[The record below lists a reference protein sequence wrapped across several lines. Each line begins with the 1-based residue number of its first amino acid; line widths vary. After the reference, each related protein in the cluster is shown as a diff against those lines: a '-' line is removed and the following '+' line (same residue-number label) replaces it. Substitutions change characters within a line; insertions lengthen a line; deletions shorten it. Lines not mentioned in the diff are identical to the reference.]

1 MINLPVFPI
10 VIPALAAIIMMFMPK
25 RVQLQRVMA
34 LGALAITAIVSLFLV
49 HTVSTEGIQT
59 LNLGNWQ
66 APFGITLVSD
76 MLSALLV
83 TTSTLLTLFIV
94 WFAVHYFSDSYE
106 GNYLYI
112 SMLFLLVGVNGAFT
126 TGDIFNLFVFFE
138 VFLMSSYVLIVLGG
152 RGVQLRE
159 SIKYLLVNII
169 ASALF
174 VMSVALLY
182 GVTGT
187 LNLAD
192 LAMKIPLVDN
202 PDVITVIGVM
212 FVIVFGMKGA
222 LVPLHYWLPGAYVVA
237 PTPILAMFGALL
249 TKVGVYSILRTYTLL
264 FDGNGE
270 FLQTFLMVLAVLTI
284 FIGMTGAIAYN
295 DVKLIIIYNIMIAV
309 GVILYG
315 ISVNTQTS
323 LEGSLYYL
331 IHDMIIKAVL
341 FMLVGMMIGIT
352 KSGQLRD
359 MGGLITRFPL
369 FGWTF
374 FVAALSLAGIPPLS
388 GFFGKLLIVSGG
400 MDEGELFGPLLV
412 LLSSLFV
419 LYSVMKIFLNGFW
432 GEAKREYDGPLV
444 PYTKRLIVPVFLLLI
459 IAVAYGF
466 GAEAIHPYITQ
477 AIEPLVNPE
486 IYIDAVIKE

>member
-10 VIPALAAIIMMFMPK
+10 VIPALAAILMMFMPK
-25 RVQLQRVMA
+25 RVQLQRAMA
-34 LGALAITAIVSLFLV
+34 LGALVITAIVSLFLV

-187 LNLAD
+187 LNIAD

-202 PDVITVIGVM
+202 PDVITVIGVL

-237 PTPILAMFGALL
+237 PTPILAMFGSLL

-270 FLQTFLMVLAVLTI
+270 FLQTFLMVLAVFTI

>member
-10 VIPALAAIIMMFMPK
+10 VIPALAAILMMFMPK
-25 RVQLQRVMA
+25 RVQLQRAMA
-34 LGALAITAIVSLFLV
+34 LGALVITAIVSLFLV

-187 LNLAD
+187 LNIAD

-202 PDVITVIGVM
+202 PDVITVIGVL

-270 FLQTFLMVLAVLTI
+270 FLQTFLMLLAVLTI

>member
-34 LGALAITAIVSLFLV
+34 LGALVITAVVSLFLV
-49 HTVSTEGIQT
+49 HTVSMEGIQT

-202 PDVITVIGVM
+202 PDVITVIGVL

-444 PYTKRLIVPVFLLLI
+444 PYTKRLIIPVFLLLI

>member
-25 RVQLQRVMA
+25 RVQLQRGMA
-34 LGALAITAIVSLFLV
+34 LGALVITSIVSLFLV
-49 HTVSTEGIQT
+49 HTVSVEGIQT

-66 APFGITLVSD
+66 APFGISLVSD

-83 TTSTLLTLFIV
+83 TTSTLLTLFVV

-112 SMLFLLVGVNGAFT
+112 AMLFLLVGVNGAFT

-202 PDVITVIGVM
+202 PDVITVIGVL

-359 MGGLITRFPL
+359 MGGLITRFPV

-400 MDEGELFGPLLV
+400 MDEGQLFGPLLV

-444 PYTKRLIVPVFLLLI
+444 PYTKRLIVPAFLLLV
-459 IAVAYGF
+459 IAVGYGF

>member
-10 VIPALAAIIMMFMPK
+10 VIPALAAILMMFMPK
-25 RVQLQRVMA
+25 RVQLQRAMA
-34 LGALAITAIVSLFLV
+34 LGALVITAIVSLFLV

-187 LNLAD
+187 LNIAD

-202 PDVITVIGVM
+202 PDVITVIGVL

-444 PYTKRLIVPVFLLLI
+444 PYTKRLILPVFLLLI

>member
-10 VIPALAAIIMMFMPK
+10 VIPALAAILMMFMPK
-25 RVQLQRVMA
+25 RVQLQRAMA
-34 LGALAITAIVSLFLV
+34 LGALVMTVIVSLFLV

-187 LNLAD
+187 LNIAD

-202 PDVITVIGVM
+202 PDVITGIGVL

-432 GEAKREYDGPLV
+432 GEAKHEYDGPLV

-486 IYIDAVIKE
+486 IYVDAVIKE

>member
-1 MINLPVFPI
+1 MTNLPVFPI
-10 VIPALAAIIMMFMPK
+10 VIPALAAILMMFMPK
-25 RVQLQRVMA
+25 RVQLQRAMA
-34 LGALAITAIVSLFLV
+34 LGALVITAIVSLFLV

-187 LNLAD
+187 LNIAD

-202 PDVITVIGVM
+202 PDVITVIGVL

>member
-10 VIPALAAIIMMFMPK
+10 VIPALAAILMMFMPK
-25 RVQLQRVMA
+25 RVELQRVMA
-34 LGALAITAIVSLFLV
+34 LGALVITAIVSLFLV

-83 TTSTLLTLFIV
+83 TTSTLLTFFIV

-202 PDVITVIGVM
+202 PDVIIVVGVM

-486 IYIDAVIKE
+486 IYIDAVMKE

>member
-10 VIPALAAIIMMFMPK
+10 VIPALAAILMMFMPK
-25 RVQLQRVMA
+25 RVQLQRAMA
-34 LGALAITAIVSLFLV
+34 LGALVITAIVSLFLV

-187 LNLAD
+187 LNIAD

-202 PDVITVIGVM
+202 PNVITVIGVL

-270 FLQTFLMVLAVLTI
+270 FLQTLLMVLAVLTI
-284 FIGMTGAIAYN
+284 IIGMTGAIAYN

-341 FMLVGMMIGIT
+341 FMLVGLMIGIT

-374 FVAALSLAGIPPLS
+374 FVAALSLVGIPPLS

-400 MDEGELFGPLLV
+400 MEEGELFGPLLV

>member
-10 VIPALAAIIMMFMPK
+10 VIPALAAILMMFMPK

-34 LGALAITAIVSLFLV
+34 LGALVITAIVSLFLV

-94 WFAVHYFSDSYE
+94 WFAVHYFSDLYE

-112 SMLFLLVGVNGAFT
+112 AMLFLLVGVNGAFT

-202 PDVITVIGVM
+202 PDVITVIGVL

>member
-10 VIPALAAIIMMFMPK
+10 VIPALAAILMMFMPK

-34 LGALAITAIVSLFLV
+34 LGALVMTAIVSLFLV

-59 LNLGNWQ
+59 LNLGTWQ

-202 PDVITVIGVM
+202 PDVITVIGVL

>member
-10 VIPALAAIIMMFMPK
+10 VIPALAAILMMFMPK
-25 RVQLQRVMA
+25 RVQLQRAMA
-34 LGALAITAIVSLFLV
+34 LGALVITAIVSLFLV

-202 PDVITVIGVM
+202 PDVITVIGVL

-284 FIGMTGAIAYN
+284 FIGMIGAIAYN

-419 LYSVMKIFLNGFW
+419 LYSIMKIFLNGFW

>member
-1 MINLPVFPI
+1 MINLPIFPI

-25 RVQLQRVMA
+25 RVVIQRAMA
-34 LGALAITAIVSLFLV
+34 LGALVLTLIVSLFLV
-49 HTVSTEGIQT
+49 HTVSVDGIQT
-59 LNLGNWQ
+59 LNLGDWM

-83 TTSTLLTLFIV
+83 TTSTLLTLFVV
-94 WFAVHYFSDSYE
+94 WFAVHYFFESYE
-106 GNYLYI
+106 GNYLYVA
-112 SMLFLLVGVNGAFT
+112 MLFLLVGVNGAFT

-182 GVTGT
+182 SVTGT

-192 LAMKIPLVDN
+192 LAMKIPLIEN
-202 PDVITVIGVM
+202 QNVITAIGVM
-212 FVIVFGMKGA
+212 FIIVFGMKGA

-249 TKVGVYSILRTYTLL
+249 TKVGVYSIFRTYTLL
-264 FDGNGE
+264 FDGNGT

-331 IHDMIIKAVL
+331 IHDMLIKAVL

-352 KSGQLRD
+352 KSGLLRD
-359 MGGLITRFPL
+359 MGGLITRFPML
-369 FGWTF
+369 GWTF

-400 MDEGELFGPLLV
+400 MDEGELFAPILV

-419 LYSVMKIFLNGFW
+419 LFSVMKIFMYGFW
-432 GEAKREYDGPLV
+432 GEAKREYDGPLA
-444 PYTKRLIVPVFLLLI
+444 PFAKRLVIPVFLLL
-459 IAVAYGF
+459 AVSVAYGF
-466 GAEAIHPYITQ
+466 GAEWIHPYITQ
-477 AIEPLVNPE
+477 AIEPLVSPE
-486 IYIDAVIKE
+486 IYIDAVLKE

>member
-34 LGALAITAIVSLFLV
+34 LGALVITAIVSLFLV

-202 PDVITVIGVM
+202 PDVITVIGVL

>member
-10 VIPALAAIIMMFMPK
+10 VIPALAAILMMFMPK

-34 LGALAITAIVSLFLV
+34 LGALVMTAIVSLFLV

-187 LNLAD
+187 LNIAD

-202 PDVITVIGVM
+202 PDVITVIGVL

>member
-10 VIPALAAIIMMFMPK
+10 VIPALAAILMMFMPK
-25 RVQLQRVMA
+25 RVQLQRAMA
-34 LGALAITAIVSLFLV
+34 LGALVITAIVSLFLV

-187 LNLAD
+187 LNIAD

-202 PDVITVIGVM
+202 PDVITVIGVL

>member
-1 MINLPVFPI
+1 M
-10 VIPALAAIIMMFMPK
+10 
-25 RVQLQRVMA
+25 
-34 LGALAITAIVSLFLV
+34 TAIVSLFLV
-49 HTVSTEGIQT
+49 HTVSTEGIQI

-202 PDVITVIGVM
+202 PDVITVIGVL

>member
-10 VIPALAAIIMMFMPK
+10 IIPALAAILMMFLPK
-25 RVQLQRVMA
+25 RVRLQRGMA
-34 LGALAITAIVSLFLV
+34 LGALAVTLFVEGLLIY
-49 HTVSTEGIQT
+49 TISNDGIQT
-59 LNLGNWQ
+59 LNLGNWA

-83 TTSTLLTLFIV
+83 LTSTLLTFFIV
-94 WFAVHYFSDSYE
+94 WFAAHYFSDSYE
-106 GNYLYI
+106 GNYLYVA
-112 SMLFLLVGVNGAFT
+112 MLFLLVGVNGAFT

-152 RGVQLRE
+152 RVVQLRE

-182 GVTGT
+182 SVTGT

-192 LAMKIPLVDN
+192 LAVKIPLVDN
-202 PDVITVIGVM
+202 PNVITVIGVL

-222 LVPLHYWLPGAYVVA
+222 LVPLHYWLPGSYVVA

-264 FDGNGE
+264 FDGNGT
-270 FLQTFLMVLAVLTI
+270 FLQTFLTVLAVLTI
-284 FIGMTGAIAYN
+284 VIGMIGAIAYN

-315 ISVNTQTS
+315 IAVNTQTS
-323 LEGSLYYL
+323 LEGALYYL
-331 IHDMIIKAVL
+331 IHDMLIKAVL
-341 FMLVGMMIGIT
+341 FMLAGMMIGIT
-352 KSGQLRD
+352 RSGQLRD

-374 FVAALSLAGIPPLS
+374 FLAALSLAGIPPLS

-400 MDEGELFGPLLV
+400 MGQGELFGPLLV
-412 LLSSLFV
+412 LVSSLFV

-432 GEAKREYDGPLV
+432 GEMKTEYDGPLV
-444 PYTKRLIVPVFLLLI
+444 PYTNKLIVPVFLLLA
-459 IAVAYGF
+459 IAIAYGF
-466 GAEAIHPYITQ
+466 GAEAVHPYITQ
-477 AIEPLVNPE
+477 AIEPLVNPDV
-486 IYIDAVIKE
+486 YIDAVLKE

>member
-10 VIPALAAIIMMFMPK
+10 VIPALAAILMMFMPK
-25 RVQLQRVMA
+25 RVQLQRAMA
-34 LGALAITAIVSLFLV
+34 LGALVITAIVSLFLV
-49 HTVSTEGIQT
+49 HTVSMEGIQT

-192 LAMKIPLVDN
+192 LAMKIPVVDN
-202 PDVITVIGVM
+202 PDVITVIGVL

>member
-10 VIPALAAIIMMFMPK
+10 VIPALAAILMMFMPK
-25 RVQLQRVMA
+25 RVQLQRAMA
-34 LGALAITAIVSLFLV
+34 LGALVITAIVSLFLV

-202 PDVITVIGVM
+202 PDVITVIGVL

>member
-10 VIPALAAIIMMFMPK
+10 VIPALAAILMMFMPK
-25 RVQLQRVMA
+25 RVQLQRGMA
-34 LGALAITAIVSLFLV
+34 LGALVITSIVSLFLV

-59 LNLGNWQ
+59 LNLGSWQ

-112 SMLFLLVGVNGAFT
+112 AMLFLLVGVNGAFT

-202 PDVITVIGVM
+202 PDVITVIGVL

-249 TKVGVYSILRTYTLL
+249 TKVGIYSILRTYTLL

-270 FLQTFLMVLAVLTI
+270 FLQTFLMVLAALTI

-331 IHDMIIKAVL
+331 IHDMLIKAVL

-400 MDEGELFGPLLV
+400 MNEGELFGPLLV
-412 LLSSLFV
+412 LISSLFV

-432 GEAKREYDGPLV
+432 GEAKREYDGPLA
-444 PYTKRLIVPVFLLLI
+444 PYTKRLIVPVFLLLA

>member
-10 VIPALAAIIMMFMPK
+10 VIPALAAILMMFMPK
-25 RVQLQRVMA
+25 RVQLQRAMA
-34 LGALAITAIVSLFLV
+34 LGALVITAIVSLFLV

-187 LNLAD
+187 LNIAD

-202 PDVITVIGVM
+202 PDVITVIGVL

-284 FIGMTGAIAYN
+284 FIGMIGAIAYN

>member
-10 VIPALAAIIMMFMPK
+10 VIPALAAILMMFMPK
-25 RVQLQRVMA
+25 RVQLQRAMA
-34 LGALAITAIVSLFLV
+34 LGALVMTVIVSLFLV

-187 LNLAD
+187 LNIAD

-202 PDVITVIGVM
+202 PDVITVIGVL

-459 IAVAYGF
+459 VAVAYGF

>member
-10 VIPALAAIIMMFMPK
+10 VIPALAAILMMFMPK
-25 RVQLQRVMA
+25 RVQLQRAMA
-34 LGALAITAIVSLFLV
+34 LGALVITAIVSLFLV
-49 HTVSTEGIQT
+49 HTVSTEGIQS

-202 PDVITVIGVM
+202 PDVITVIGVL

-264 FDGNGE
+264 FDGNDE

-284 FIGMTGAIAYN
+284 FIGMIGAIAYN

-477 AIEPLVNPE
+477 AIEPLVKPE

>member
-10 VIPALAAIIMMFMPK
+10 VIPALAAILMMFMPK

-34 LGALAITAIVSLFLV
+34 LGALVTTAIVSLFLV

-187 LNLAD
+187 LNIAD

-202 PDVITVIGVM
+202 PDVITVIGVL

>member
-10 VIPALAAIIMMFMPK
+10 VIPALAAILMMFMPK
-25 RVQLQRVMA
+25 RVQLQRAMA
-34 LGALAITAIVSLFLV
+34 LGALVMTVIVSLFLV

-187 LNLAD
+187 LNIAD

-202 PDVITVIGVM
+202 PDVITVIGVL

-444 PYTKRLIVPVFLLLI
+444 PHTKRLIVPVFLLLI

>member
-1 MINLPVFPI
+1 MTNLPVFPI
-10 VIPALAAIIMMFMPK
+10 VIPALAAILMMFMPK
-25 RVQLQRVMA
+25 RVQLQRAMA
-34 LGALAITAIVSLFLV
+34 LGALVITAIVSLFLV

-106 GNYLYI
+106 RNYLYI

-187 LNLAD
+187 LNIAD

-202 PDVITVIGVM
+202 PDVITVIGVL

>member
-10 VIPALAAIIMMFMPK
+10 VIPALAAILMMFMPK
-25 RVQLQRVMA
+25 RVQLQRAMA
-34 LGALAITAIVSLFLV
+34 LGALVITAIVSLFLV

-187 LNLAD
+187 LNIAD

-202 PDVITVIGVM
+202 PDAITVIGVL

-270 FLQTFLMVLAVLTI
+270 FLQTLLMVLAVLTI